1 MTMMMHDAARI
12 LEDGLARYVLDEE
25 QAANAYESTGDQGR
39 ATLKHCI
46 ARLYRFYGE
55 REAARSVARC
65 FRDGFTVETHETPAA
80 FALIVCS
87 AAYPCPASLAAATLP
102 ALLAGAPVF
111 PCLLPDPSKPLH
123 APLAAAL
130 ELAGADPARIV
141 SEDVLPTLL
150 KKIADPRAGRI
161 LLLGPPAPAPS
172 LAAYAHAHAVPCLSL
187 APPAPRIALG
197 RHLHPDAEQ
206 ASYAEAERESPTNV
220 ERQPRAEKH
229 HTRPDDALLPFLE
242 LDAAHAD
249 LRVLPDLDP
258 AWFRARRLKI
268 YAS

>member
-1 MTMMMHDAARI
+1 MHDAARI
-12 LEDGLARYVLDEE
+12 LEDGLAGYALDEE
-25 QAANAYESTGDQGR
+25 TAATAYESTGERGR
-39 ATLKHCI
+39 ATLKQCI

-55 REAARSVARC
+55 REAARTVTRR
-65 FRDGFTVETHETPAA
+65 FRDGFTVETRETPAA

-87 AAYPCPASLAAATLP
+87 AARPCPAFLAAATLP

-111 PCLLPDPSKPLH
+111 PCLLPDPARPLH

-141 SEDVLPTLL
+141 PEEVLPTLL
-150 KKIADPRAGRI
+150 NKIADPRAGRI
-161 LLLGPPAPAPS
+161 LLLGPPAPAPA

-187 APPAPRIALG
+187 APPAPRIVLAQES
-197 RHLHPDAEQ
+197 RPDAE
-206 ASYAEAERESPTNV
+206 R
-220 ERQPRAEKH
+220 RPRPA
-229 HTRPDDALLPFLE
+229 PDRVCPGDGPLSFLE

-249 LRVLPDLDP
+249 LCVLPDLDP